1 MSSVS
6 SSRSSSVSSRS
17 RESTPD
23 SRSSSVSR
31 SSRESTPDSSSSRSS
46 SVSSRSRESTPDS
59 EDSFIVD
66 DGYKHYEDPDYVPND
81 QKYVVTGKE
90 FRKLTKKAQKL
101 GAESLDYS
109 TRKNNKYM
117 VILPEGKKV
126 HFGSPKYP
134 DYLYHK
140 DKERRDK
147 YLSRATKIKNR
158 QGDLTHELKE
168 SPNLWSSKLL
178 W

>member
-1 MSSVS
+1 MSSTSPVS
-6 SSRSSSVSSRS
+6 STRSSSVSSRS
-17 RESTPD
+17 
-23 SRSSSVSR
+23 
-31 SSRESTPDSSSSRSS
+31 
-46 SVSSRSRESTPDS
+46 SSRSRESTPDS

-81 QKYVVTGKE
+81 QKYVLTGKE

-117 VILPEGKKV
+117 VTLPEGKKV

-140 DKERRDK
+140 DQERRDK
-147 YLSRATKIKNR
+147 YLARASKIKNR
-158 QGDLTHELKE
+158 QGELTYKD
-168 SPNLWSSKLL
+168 PNSSNFWSYNLL